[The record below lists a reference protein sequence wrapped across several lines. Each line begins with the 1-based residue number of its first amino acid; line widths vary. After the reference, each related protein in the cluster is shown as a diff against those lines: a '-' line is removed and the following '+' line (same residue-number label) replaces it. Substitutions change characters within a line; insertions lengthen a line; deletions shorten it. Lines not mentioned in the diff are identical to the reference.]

1 MLLYILYC
9 IINNINVTSSGIG
22 PPTIATM
29 YNKEGEGLTL
39 TQLNKFR
46 IVTEGLY
53 ARGGGDCPERQLEA
67 LISALGLTDTE
78 GFPIMVP
85 GSHIVLLTDAS
96 SHDLGREKFVIQLA
110 KDQKVCINF
119 FISMSGGCLDE
130 SGRLMYHRIA
140 TVTGGTVVESISQD
154 GFRNFSATHEEIQ
167 CADFHNISRFT
178 KRRKR
183 QILPTPGPVCHTFIS
198 SQFTEKLKIVA
209 QTSQGFITVIKPN
222 REIIRISTLYGSS
235 GPVYSDVSP
244 LAGEYRVCV
253 STGTL
258 NITLERKDMMDS
270 IIKYLRPVENTTQLL
285 TTSSPPP
292 ACKLRIL
299 IS

>member
-1 MLLYILYC
+1 MLLYIIYC
-9 IINNINVTSSGIG
+9 INNNKNITPLGIHT
-22 PPTIATM
+22 PTIAST
-29 YNKEGEGLTL
+29 YNEEGLSL
-39 TQLNKFR
+39 TELNNFR

-85 GSHIVLLTDAS
+85 GSHIMLLTDAP
-96 SHDLGREKFVIQLA
+96 SHDLGREKLVIQLA

-119 FISMSGGCLDE
+119 FISMRGGCIRE

-140 TVTGGTVVESISQD
+140 TATGGTVVESISQD
-154 GFRNFSATHEEIQ
+154 GFRNFSATHEETH
-167 CADFHNISRFT
+167 CSDFHNIPRST
-178 KRRKR
+178 GRRKR
-183 QILPTPGPVCHTFIS
+183 QILPTPASVCHTFIS
-198 SQFTEKLKIVA
+198 SQFTEKLKVVA

-258 NITLERKDMMDS
+258 SIALERKDMMDS
-270 IIKYLRPVENTTQLL
+270 IIKYLRPVENTTQFL

-292 ACKLRIL
+292 ACKLRVL